1 MNICNQRCVK
11 CNIPQWSWGLCFIVV
26 PFQNRVFLN
35 SFLLPSELLNLP
47 YSTFLK
53 GILGFK
59 SKLKMSKQ
67 ARHTL
72 LRSCI
77 AVLSAQHMRTMR
89 TPYDCK
95 LGKAS
100 VCRHIGDRDT
110 SRMHLDAVQNG
121 NTSTIF
127 PVPSSLSGCNV
138 ELAHVYLQSELNMRR
153 KTERKRSRDIESVE
167 CLTGFDHNVYLRHKK
182 VGALR

>member
-1 MNICNQRCVK
+1 
-11 CNIPQWSWGLCFIVV
+11 
-26 PFQNRVFLN
+26 
-35 SFLLPSELLNLP
+35 
-47 YSTFLK
+47 
-53 GILGFK
+53 
-59 SKLKMSKQ
+59 
-67 ARHTL
+67 
-72 LRSCI
+72 
-77 AVLSAQHMRTMR
+77 
-89 TPYDCK
+89 
-95 LGKAS
+95 
-100 VCRHIGDRDT
+100 
-110 SRMHLDAVQNG
+110 MHLDAVQNG